1 MHSVFLH
8 STRRVEWGLL
18 LALIVGLQGC
28 GAQEAAPVSASV
40 SPSNSQPET
49 KPEANAPAA
58 GSPETPAPTAS
69 SKVTSPSKTKPVMA
83 TVPMPGVA
91 LVRTA
96 PSGTAEPKAI
106 LVAIPVSPLPAA
118 AVPAQSISPVSDP
131 GGEVA
136 VKPSKPGLLRVG
148 ATSCKMCHKLQ
159 FTSWAD
165 TAHAKRTPP
174 LDCESCHGS
183 GSEYKAIPVMKDPAK
198 AKAAGLILPAT
209 PFCATCHK
217 RNWSE
222 GMLKKAHAHKP

>member
-1 MHSVFLH
+1 MHSAFLH

-18 LALIVGLQGC
+18 LALIVGLHGC

-40 SPSNSQPET
+40 PPSNSQQET
-49 KPEANAPAA
+49 KSEANAPAA
-58 GSPETPAPTAS
+58 ASSETPAPTAP
-69 SKVTSPSKTKPVMA
+69 SKVISTSKTKPVLV

-96 PSGTAEPKAI
+96 PVGAAEPKAM
-106 LVAIPVSPLPAA
+106 LVAIPVSSEPAA
-118 AVPAQSISPVSDP
+118 PAPTASPVSDP

-136 VKPSKPGLLRVG
+136 VKPTKPGLGRVG
-148 ATSCKMCHKLQ
+148 ANACKMCHRLQ
-159 FTSWAD
+159 FTSWSD
-165 TAHAKRTPP
+165 TAHAKRSPP

-183 GSEYKAIPVMKDPAK
+183 GSEYKAIPVMKDPAM
-198 AKAAGLILPAT
+198 AKAAGLVLPTA

-222 GMLKKAHAHKP
+222 GMLKKAHAHKS